1 MEADGK
7 MNDTD
12 MAWFALAVTPRKEK
26 VTARTLR
33 AMGYE
38 DFLPLYSV
46 KRRWSD
52 RIKTVEFPLFPGYVF
67 TRFDPGLRLPI
78 LKIATVNNVVGPG
91 NKPEPVKDSEI
102 LALQTVC
109 QSGLQPIPC
118 PYLTVGS
125 KVLIHDGPLSGL
137 EGILV
142 RDKQTRLVLSVALL
156 QRSVSVEIDRAWVS
170 PLRTYRAF

>member
-1 MEADGK
+1 
-7 MNDTD
+7 MNDPET
-12 MAWFALAVTPRKEK
+12 AWFALSVTPRKEK

-67 TRFDPGLRLPI
+67 SRFNPKFRLPI
-78 LKIATVNNVVGPG
+78 LKIATVNSVVGPG
-91 NKPEPVKDSEI
+91 NHPEPVRDTEI

-109 QSGLQPIPC
+109 QSGLQAVPC
-118 PYLTVGS
+118 PWLTVGS
-125 KVLIHDGPLSGL
+125 RVLIHDGPLSGL

-142 RDKQTRLVLSVALL
+142 RDKHARLVLSVALL
-156 QRSVSVEIDRAWVS
+156 QRSVAVEIDRAWVS
-170 PLRTYRAF
+170 PLQTYRAF

>member
-1 MEADGK
+1 MDATG
-7 MNDTD
+7 
-12 MAWFALAVTPRKEK
+12 MAWFALSVAPRKEK

-38 DFLPLYSV
+38 DFLPLYSL

-67 TRFDPGLRLPI
+67 SRFDPKLRLPI
-78 LKIATVNNVVGPG
+78 LKIATVNHVVGPG
-91 NKPEPVKDSEI
+91 NKPEPVQESEI
-102 LALQTVC
+102 LALRTVC
-109 QSGLQPIPC
+109 QSGLQAIPC

-142 RDKQTRLVLSVALL
+142 RDKQTRLVLSVSLL
-156 QRSVSVEIDRAWVS
+156 QRSVAVEIDRAWVS

>member
-1 MEADGK
+1 
-7 MNDTD
+7 
-12 MAWFALAVTPRKEK
+12 MAWFALSVAPRKEK

-38 DFLPLYSV
+38 DFLPLYSL

-67 TRFDPGLRLPI
+67 SRFDPKLRLPI
-78 LKIATVNNVVGPG
+78 LKIATVNHVVGPG
-91 NKPEPVKDSEI
+91 NKPEPVHESEI
-102 LALQTVC
+102 LALRTVC
-109 QSGLQPIPC
+109 QSGLQAIPC

-142 RDKQTRLVLSVALL
+142 RDKQTRLVLSVSLL
-156 QRSVSVEIDRAWVS
+156 QRSVAVEIDRAWVS
-170 PLRTYRAF
+170 PLRTFRAF

>member
-1 MEADGK
+1 MDASG
-7 MNDTD
+7 T
-12 MAWFALAVTPRKEK
+12 AWFALSVTPRKEK

-33 AMGYE
+33 ALGYE

-67 TRFDPGLRLPI
+67 SRFDPNVRLPI
-78 LKIATVNNVVGPG
+78 LKIATVSHVVGPG
-91 NKPEPVKDSEI
+91 NKPEPVNESEI
-102 LALQTVC
+102 FALQTVC
-109 QSGLQPIPC
+109 QSGLQAVPC

-142 RDKQTRLVLSVALL
+142 RDKQTRLVLSVSLL
-156 QRSVSVEIDRAWVS
+156 QRSVAVEIDRAWVS
-170 PLRTYRAF
+170 PLRTYRTF

>member
-1 MEADGK
+1 MDATG
-7 MNDTD
+7 
-12 MAWFALAVTPRKEK
+12 MAWFALSVTPRKEK

-33 AMGYE
+33 ALGYE
-38 DFLPLYSV
+38 DFLPLYSL

-52 RIKTVEFPLFPGYVF
+52 RIKTIEFPLFPGYVF
-67 TRFDPGLRLPI
+67 SRFDPKLRLPI
-78 LKIATVNNVVGPG
+78 LKIATVNHVVGPAH
-91 NKPEPVKDSEI
+91 KPEPVEESEI
-102 LALQTVC
+102 LALRTVC
-109 QSGLQPIPC
+109 QSGLQAIPC

-142 RDKQTRLVLSVALL
+142 RDKQTRLVLSVSLL
-156 QRSVSVEIDRAWVS
+156 QRSVAVEIDRAWVS

>member
-1 MEADGK
+1 MSDSG
-7 MNDTD
+7 T
-12 MAWFALAVTPRKEK
+12 AWFALAVTPRKEK

-33 AMGYE
+33 MMGYE

-67 TRFDPGLRLPI
+67 SRFDPKMRLPI
-78 LKIATVNNVVGPG
+78 LKISTVMNVVGLG
-91 NKPEPVKDSEI
+91 NRPEPVDQSEI

-109 QSGLQPIPC
+109 QSGLQAVPC
-118 PYLTVGS
+118 PYLTVGA
-125 KVLIHDGPLSGL
+125 KVLINEGPLTGL

-142 RDKQTRLVLSVALL
+142 QAGQSRLVLSVSLL
-156 QRSVSVEIDRAWVS
+156 QRSVAVEIDRAWVS
-170 PLRTYRAF
+170 PLKIYRTF

>member
-1 MEADGK
+1 

-12 MAWFALAVTPRKEK
+12 TAWFALSVTPRKEK
-26 VTARTLR
+26 ATARALR
-33 AMGYE
+33 TMGYE

-52 RIKTVEFPLFPGYVF
+52 RIKTV
-67 TRFDPGLRLPI
+67 FDPTLRLPI
-78 LKIATVNNVVGPG
+78 LKISTVNSVIGPG
-91 NKPEPVKDSEI
+91 NTPEPVDDLEI

-109 QSGLQPIPC
+109 QSGLQAIPC

-125 KVLIHDGPLSGL
+125 KVRINDGPLKGL

-142 RDKQTRLVLSVALL
+142 RDKETRLVLSVMLL
-156 QRSVSVEIDRAWVS
+156 QRSISVEIDRAWVS
-170 PLRTYRAF
+170 PLKTYRTF

>member
-1 MEADGK
+1 MS
-7 MNDTD
+7 DTG
-12 MAWFALAVTPRKEK
+12 MAWFALSVAPRKEK

-52 RIKTVEFPLFPGYVF
+52 RVKAVEFPLFPGYVF
-67 TRFDPGLRLPI
+67 SRFDPKLRLPI
-78 LKIATVNNVVGPG
+78 LKIATVNNVVGAG
-91 NKPEPVKDSEI
+91 NQPEPVDDSEI
-102 LALQTVC
+102 RALQVVC
-109 QSGLQPIPC
+109 QSGLRTIPC
-118 PYLTVGS
+118 PYLRVGS
-125 KVLIHDGPLSGL
+125 KVRINDGPLSGL

-156 QRSVSVEIDRAWVS
+156 QRSVAVEIDRAWVA
-170 PLRTYRAF
+170 PRQTYSTF